1 MLKELQVK
9 NFAIIDD
16 AVVKFEKGLNILTGE
31 TGAGKTLIIEA
42 INLLIGERAE
52 STLIRENEE
61 KLIVQGYF
69 DFSKNKKALNF
80 LIKEKLIEPD
90 DKGEDIVISREVNRV
105 GRNRSFINGVFTQV
119 STLKKLGGYFIDI
132 HGQHDHQY
140 LLETSTHI
148 EVVDKFG
155 KGDLE
160 NIKKNYKDSLK
171 NYINIKEKLEKLINL
186 KNEKDERLFDLK
198 YRLDEI
204 EKLNLGENDEIDL
217 ENELRVLKNYEKI
230 YNLSSE
236 CINIIKGAGDDITSF
251 EDNAAVIEKNF
262 VDLSKIDT
270 RFKKYIEEIS
280 SVVVLVD
287 EISHFL
293 KTYTEDLEY
302 SSDRIDYIHERLYK
316 INEIKKKYNIDF
328 LSIKKLCEKL
338 REEINNFESIDK
350 EIEKKQAEFDKGKD
364 IVIENAVNLSE
375 FRKKVIENLEED
387 ISRELLDL
395 NFKSVIFKVLSN
407 YIKGDNGVVINSEKV
422 KLGDNGIDNIEFL
435 ISLNL
440 GESMK
445 PLRKIIS
452 GGEISRIMLALK
464 SIISSVDNITTM
476 IFDEIDAGIGGETS
490 VIIGKKL
497 YKISKNCQVVCI
509 THLPQIASFSNTH
522 YFIDKFIEKNRTK
535 IKIRKLDNNGK
546 IKEISRMSSGSE
558 ESDISILHAEELLE
572 KSNRIKKELIG
583 EQIKIG
589 N

>member
-69 DFSKNKKALNF
+69 DFSKNKEALNF
-80 LIKEKLIEPD
+80 LTKEKLIEPD
-90 DKGEDIVISREVNRV
+90 DKGEDIVISREVNKV

-119 STLKKLGGYFIDI
+119 NTLKNLGGYFIDI

-140 LLETSTHI
+140 LLESSTHI

-171 NYINIKEKLEKLINL
+171 SYINIKEELEKLINL

-204 EKLNLGENDEIDL
+204 EKLNLGENEEIDL

-236 CINIIKGAGDDITSF
+236 CINIIKGSGDDITSF

-262 VDLSKIDT
+262 IDLSKIDT
-270 RFKKYIEEIS
+270 KFKKYIEEIS
-280 SVVVLVD
+280 SVVVLAD

-293 KTYTEDLEY
+293 KTYIEDLEY
-302 SSDRIDYIHERLYK
+302 SSERIDYIHERLYK

-350 EIEKKQAEFDKGKD
+350 EIKKKQVAFDKVKD

-375 FRKKVIENLEED
+375 FRKKVTA
-387 ISRELLDL
+387 L
-395 NFKSVIFKVLSN
+395 N
-407 YIKGDNGVVINSEKV
+407 
-422 KLGDNGIDNIEFL
+422 
-435 ISLNL
+435 
-440 GESMK
+440 
-445 PLRKIIS
+445 
-452 GGEISRIMLALK
+452 
-464 SIISSVDNITTM
+464 
-476 IFDEIDAGIGGETS
+476 
-490 VIIGKKL
+490 
-497 YKISKNCQVVCI
+497 
-509 THLPQIASFSNTH
+509 
-522 YFIDKFIEKNRTK
+522 
-535 IKIRKLDNNGK
+535 
-546 IKEISRMSSGSE
+546 
-558 ESDISILHAEELLE
+558 
-572 KSNRIKKELIG
+572 
-583 EQIKIG
+583 
-589 N
+589 

>member
-375 FRKKVIENLEED
+375 FRKKVIAGLEED